1 MSGACRKTIARSRW
15 RRLGQGLVVGA
26 LLAFLGTAQA
36 QTSTPQTDPQLLP
49 KQADV
54 TYENYRLR
62 DGETLQRLRLHY
74 ATIGTPHQNASGEVD
89 NAVLMLH
96 WTGNSGANLLTPEYQ
111 EALYAPDQPLDAR
124 KYLLII
130 PDNLGHGKS
139 SRPGDGLRAKF
150 PHYGYTDLVDLQ
162 HKLVTETLGIK
173 HLHAIVGMSMGGM
186 NAWQWA
192 EAYPDAMEG
201 IMPVV
206 SFPVRVTGRN
216 LLWRRLVIDEIRS
229 DPAWQRGDYT
239 SATPTFIRAFQVLR
253 MMIDGVPHQQLCSR
267 TSAT

>member
-1 MSGACRKTIARSRW
+1 MLTPL
-15 RRLGQGLVVGA
+15 LGI
-26 LLAFLGTAQA
+26 AQA
-36 QTSTPQTDPQLLP
+36 ETTTPPADPQPLA

-54 TYENYRLR
+54 TYQSYRLR
-62 DGETLQRLRLHY
+62 GGEILEQLRLHY
-74 ATIGTPHQNASGEVD
+74 ATLGTPHRNASGEVD

-111 EALYAPDQPLDAR
+111 KALYAPGQPLDAL
-124 KYLLII
+124 KYFLIV

-139 SRPGDGLRAKF
+139 SRPGDGLRANF
-150 PHYGYTDLVDLQ
+150 PHYGYADLVELQ
-162 HKLVTETLGIK
+162 HKLVTEALGIE

-192 EAYPDAMEG
+192 EAYPDAMDG

-216 LLWRRLVIDEIRS
+216 LLWRRLVIDDIRS
-229 DPAWQRGDYT
+229 DPAWQRGDYS
-239 SATPTFIRAFQVLR
+239 SATPNFIRAYQLLR
-253 MMIDGVPHQQLCSR
+253 MMIDGVPH
-267 TSAT
+267 